1 MTASALFVCSNQTHV
16 RMFSPVARVLEEQSP
31 GRIIVRWLSLDPYYR
46 HGVEEALREHGWQEH
61 ISIPR
66 PPGDTGLPWQ
76 GGPLTRMRILLQGR
90 QAVRRVLRGTRP
102 SLIVLGNDI
111 GLLERLLIRE
121 GQILRIPSLLVQ
133 EGVLALHEVPFASFS
148 LLRRAIHKSMVA
160 MGLRLPDP
168 RPCGLN
174 GADYVAAMG
183 EAMAEW
189 LVAHGL
195 SRQQVSVTGQ
205 PRYDYLYAL
214 KKGTATPS
222 LLSMPLPDAHKII
235 VFASQP
241 YVRYGMCSVAEA
253 RQIWHTVIN
262 GVKELG
268 EGHHLIAKLHPAED
282 VEWTRRWLADT
293 LPPEWTLTRDDDVL
307 SLAFRADALVT
318 VISTTALEALYLEKP
333 VILLDACGVK
343 QPIPYVPSGAALEAR
358 SATDLA
364 LRLKEALYDASVQAR
379 LAQARR
385 AFVPKQ
391 LDIADGR
398 ASERVADFIRAI
410 VGG

>member
-1 MTASALFVCSNQTHV
+1 MTAIALFVCSNQTHV
-16 RMFSPVARVLEEQSP
+16 RMFTAVARALESRGSNELA
-31 GRIIVRWLSLDPYYR
+31 IRWLTLDPYYH
-46 HGVEEALREHGWQEH
+46 HGAQEALRALGWQEP
-61 ISIPR
+61 ILLPR
-66 PPGDTGLPWQ
+66 PRDDTGTPWE

-90 QAVRRVLRGTRP
+90 QAVRQVLRDIRP
-102 SLIVLGNDI
+102 SVLVLGNDI
-111 GLLERLLIRE
+111 GPLERLLIGEARA
-121 GQILRIPSLLVQ
+121 QHISSLLVQ
-133 EGVLALHEVPFASFS
+133 EGVLALHGEPLVRFS
-148 LLRRAIHKSMVA
+148 YPRRIANA
-160 MGLRLPDP
+160 ALAGLGLRLPDP

-174 GADYVAAMG
+174 GADYIAVMG
-183 EAMAEW
+183 EAMAEF
-189 LVAHGL
+189 LVQHGL
-195 SRQQVSVTGQ
+195 PRRQIMVTGQ

-214 KKGTATPS
+214 KHGTATPS
-222 LLSMPLPDAHKII
+222 PLSVPLPYAHKII

-262 GVKELG
+262 GVKGLG
-268 EGHHLIAKLHPAED
+268 EGHHLVAKLHPAENL
-282 VEWTRRWLADT
+282 EWTRRWLADM

-307 SLAFRADALVT
+307 SLAFHADALVT

-358 SATDLA
+358 SATDLT

-385 AFVPKQ
+385 AFAPKH

-410 VGG
+410 VVG